1 MAETS
6 IAEAKNQ
13 LTRLIHQAERGDT
26 VHITRRG
33 RPVAV
38 LLSEAEYARLSRGAA
53 RPTFW
58 EAIQAMRAD
67 PDFEPQQ
74 DHQSHQR
81 YEDGYECIHSLLS
94 TEHHPKVVAYKK
106 DQMPVKSTNPK
117 H

>member
-13 LTRLIHQAERGDT
+13 LTRLIHQAERGDA

-38 LLSEAEYARLSRGAA
+38 LLSEAEYARLSRGIT

-67 PDFEPQQ
+67 PGFEPV
-74 DHQSHQR
+74 DLAPEEIASWR
-81 YEDGYECIHSLLS
+81 DRAAEGRGFEWP
-94 TEHHPKVVAYKK
+94 E
-106 DQMPVKSTNPK
+106 
-117 H
+117 

>member
-13 LTRLIHQAERGDT
+13 LTRLIHQAERGDA

-38 LLSEAEYARLSRGAA
+38 LLSEAEYARLRRATT

-58 EAIQAMRAD
+58 EATGANGQGTKPLAR
-67 PDFEPQQ
+67 
-74 DHQSHQR
+74 
-81 YEDGYECIHSLLS
+81 
-94 TEHHPKVVAYKK
+94 
-106 DQMPVKSTNPK
+106 
-117 H
+117 

>member
-13 LTRLIHQAERGDT
+13 LTRLIHQAERGDA

-38 LLSEAEYARLSRGAA
+38 LLSEAEYARLSRGSTRAA
-53 RPTFW
+53 FW

-67 PDFEPQQ
+67 PDFEPV
-74 DHQSHQR
+74 DLKPEEIASWR
-81 YEDGYECIHSLLS
+81 DRAAEGRDFEW
-94 TEHHPKVVAYKK
+94 PK
-106 DQMPVKSTNPK
+106 
-117 H
+117 

>member
-6 IAEAKNQ
+6 IAEAKNH
-13 LTRLIHQAERGDT
+13 LTRLIHQVERGDA

-38 LLSEAEYARLSRGAA
+38 LLSEAEFARLSRGTT

-67 PDFEPQQ
+67 PDFEPL
-74 DHQSHQR
+74 DLEPEEIASWR
-81 YEDGYECIHSLLS
+81 DRAAEGRDFEWP
-94 TEHHPKVVAYKK
+94 E
-106 DQMPVKSTNPK
+106 
-117 H
+117 

>member
-38 LLSEAEYARLSRGAA
+38 LLSEAEYARLSRGTT

-67 PDFEPQQ
+67 PDFEPV
-74 DHQSHQR
+74 DLEPEEIASWR
-81 YEDGYECIHSLLS
+81 DRAAEGRDFEWP
-94 TEHHPKVVAYKK
+94 E
-106 DQMPVKSTNPK
+106 
-117 H
+117 

>member
-13 LTRLIHQAERGDT
+13 LTRLIHQAERGDA

-38 LLSEAEYARLSRGAA
+38 LLSEAEYARLSRGTT

-67 PDFEPQQ
+67 PDFEPVDLQPEEIASWR
-74 DHQSHQR
+74 DR
-81 YEDGYECIHSLLS
+81 AAEGRDFEWP
-94 TEHHPKVVAYKK
+94 E
-106 DQMPVKSTNPK
+106 
-117 H
+117 

>member
-13 LTRLIHQAERGDT
+13 LTRLIHQAERGDA

-38 LLSEAEYARLSRGAA
+38 LLSEAEYARLSRGTT

-67 PDFEPQQ
+67 PDFEPV
-74 DHQSHQR
+74 D
-81 YEDGYECIHSLLS
+81 L
-94 TEHHPKVVAYKK
+94 EHEEIASWRDRAGGGRDFEWPE
-106 DQMPVKSTNPK
+106 
-117 H
+117 